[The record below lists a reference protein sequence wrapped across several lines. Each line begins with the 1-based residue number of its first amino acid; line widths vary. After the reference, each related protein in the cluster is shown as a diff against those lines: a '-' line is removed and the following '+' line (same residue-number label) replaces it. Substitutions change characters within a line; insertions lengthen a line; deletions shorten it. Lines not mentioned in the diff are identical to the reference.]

1 MFTIVFWRAA
11 LERMVRG
18 AAVAVGAAYFAGD
31 VVFDALN
38 VGTWSDV
45 GSLAIGGAFGSLVL
59 SLAGQALTGNGPSL
73 TNQETTPPAP
83 PQ

>member
-1 MFTIVFWRAA
+1 MWNKAFWQATV
-11 LERMVRG
+11 ERMVRG

-38 VGTWSDV
+38 VSTWQDV

-59 SLAGQALTGNGPSL
+59 AFAGNAVSGNGPAFSKS
-73 TNQETTPPAP
+73 EEVVPKP
-83 PQ
+83 